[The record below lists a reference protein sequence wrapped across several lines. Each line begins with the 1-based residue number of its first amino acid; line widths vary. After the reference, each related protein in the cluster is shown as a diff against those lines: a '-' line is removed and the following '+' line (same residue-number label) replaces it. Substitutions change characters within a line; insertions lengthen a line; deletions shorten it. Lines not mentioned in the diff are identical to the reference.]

1 MPRTRHGTRISRR
14 LFGIAAALAAAL
26 ATGGGQASAQ
36 APSPE
41 RSFFDG
47 FMVRVRGLAVIPDAS
62 GKISQV
68 PGSDVKITTSGI
80 PELDISYFFTPNI
93 AAELILGVTPHRIKG
108 DGTLSGVPV
117 GKTWLLPPTLTLQ
130 YHFTNWMPF
139 KPYIGGGVNY
149 TIFFNQ
155 RAAGGAVQSMHIRNS
170 FAPALQ
176 FGFDYMLTKNIGI
189 NVDAKKLW
197 LRPSVSLNG
206 GALTGRVHIDPWI
219 VGGGLVYR
227 F

>member
-1 MPRTRHGTRISRR
+1 MAI
-14 LFGIAAALAAAL
+14 LAALAA
-26 ATGGGQASAQ
+26 GGGQASAQ
-36 APSPE
+36 SAIPAP
-41 RSFFDG
+41 RFLDG
-47 FMVRVRGLAVIPDAS
+47 FMVRVRGLAVIPDES

-93 AAELILGVTPHRIKG
+93 AAELVLGVTPHRIRG
-108 DGTLSGVPV
+108 DGALSGIPV
-117 GKTWLLPPTLTLQ
+117 GKTWLLPPTLMLQ
-130 YHFTNWMPF
+130 YHVTDWMPF

-149 TIFFNQ
+149 TIFFHQ
-155 RAAGGAVQSMHIRNS
+155 RAAGGVIQSMDIKNR

-176 FGFDYMLTKNIGI
+176 FGFDYMLTKNIGL

-197 LRPSVSLNG
+197 LRPSVTLNG

-219 VGGGLVYR
+219 VGGGFVYR